1 MRFLT
6 VTPNP
11 SLDRTMEIEELV
23 RGAVVRATG
32 VRVDAGGKGVNVARA
47 LAANGHQ
54 VRAALPVGGADGDH
68 LARLTDELGLRTLP
82 VPISS
87 AVRSNVSVV
96 EPDGTVTKL
105 NAPGPRLTEGDVD
118 ALRKTVVAEVGE
130 ADWVVASGSLPPGMP
145 DDFYAQLVTEV
156 HAAGRKIAVDTSGPP
171 LAVAIG
177 SGPDVCKPNDEEL
190 AEIVGR
196 PLSTFGEIV
205 AAAQELRSDGARAV
219 LVSLGAD
226 GALLVD
232 DTGAYHAESPPVV
245 PLSNVGAGD
254 STLSGFLA
262 AGGEGPDALRAAV
275 AWGAAAVQLPGS
287 SMPRPDDIDVD
298 AVTVAAV
305 DDARRLRD

>member
-145 DDFYAQLVTEV
+145 DDFYAQLVAEV

>member
-68 LARLTDELGLRTLP
+68 LARLTDDLGLRTLP

>member
-11 SLDRTMEIEELV
+11 SLDRTIEIDELV

-32 VRVDAGGKGVNVARA
+32 VRVEAGGKGVNVARA
-47 LAANGHQ
+47 LAANGHEA
-54 VRAALPVGGADGDH
+54 RAALPVGGPDGDY

-82 VPISS
+82 VPISA

-105 NAPGPRLTEGDVD
+105 NAPGPTLTATDVD
-118 ALRKTVVAEVGE
+118 ALRKTVIAEVGDV
-130 ADWVVASGSLPPGMP
+130 DWVVASGSLPPGVP
-145 DDFYAQLVTEV
+145 EDFYAQLVTAV
-156 HAAGRKIAVDTSGPP
+156 HDAGRRIAVDTSGDP

-177 SGPDVCKPNDEEL
+177 AGPDVCKPNDEEL

-196 PLSTFGEIV
+196 SLSTFGEIV
-205 AAAQELRSDGARAV
+205 EAAQQLRSDGARAV

-232 DTGAYHAESPPVV
+232 DTGSYHAESPPVV

-262 AGGEGPDALRAAV
+262 AGGEGPEALRSAV

-287 SMPRPDDIDVD
+287 SVPEPDDIHVD
-298 AVTVAAV
+298 AVTVAGV
-305 DDARRLRD
+305 DAQRRLRD

>member
-32 VRVDAGGKGVNVARA
+32 VRVDPGGKGVNVARA

-68 LARLTDELGLRTLP
+68 LARLIDELGLRTLS
-82 VPISS
+82 VPISA

-105 NAPGPRLTEGDVD
+105 NAPGPELSDADVD
-118 ALRKTVVAEVGE
+118 TLRKTVVAEVGE
-130 ADWVVASGSLPPGMP
+130 ADWVVASGSLPPGVP
-145 DDFYAQLVTEV
+145 DDFYAQLITDV
-156 HAAGRKIAVDTSGPP
+156 HGAGRRIAVDTSGPP

-196 PLSTFGEIV
+196 HLSTFGEIV
-205 AAAQELRSDGARAV
+205 AAAQQLRSDGARAV

-232 DTGAYHAESPPVV
+232 DTGSYHAESPPVV
-245 PLSNVGAGD
+245 PISNVGAGD

-262 AGGEGPDALRAAV
+262 AGGEGPDALRTAV

-287 SMPRPDDIDVD
+287 SMPEPDDIDVD
-298 AVTVAAV
+298 AVTVVDV
-305 DDARRLRD
+305 DDDRRLGD

>member
-145 DDFYAQLVTEV
+145 DDFYAQLVAEV

-205 AAAQELRSDGARAV
+205 TAAQELRSDGARAV

>member
-68 LARLTDELGLRTLP
+68 LARLTDDLGLRTLP

-245 PLSNVGAGD
+245 PISNVGAGD

-262 AGGEGPDALRAAV
+262 AGGEGPDALRTAV

-287 SMPRPDDIDVD
+287 SMPEPDDIDVD
-298 AVTVAAV
+298 AITVADV
-305 DDARRLRD
+305 DEDRRLHD